1 MSELRT
7 DIEIGDATNYELRT
21 FVVKDGRLASIVQ
34 TGSFWDEEGVC
45 EAICIAHPADDDDH
59 VVPADDCTCG
69 VYCYWTVEDLVHEDG
84 RYTKEASE
92 IVAVVLL
99 YGRTI
104 DGDNGTRAK
113 AARIVAYWC
122 AEDKPKLAR
131 ACAASAPEP
140 VREPAPAR

>member
-1 MSELRT
+1 
-7 DIEIGDATNYELRT
+7 
-21 FVVKDGRLASIVQ
+21 
-34 TGSFWDEEGVC
+34 
-45 EAICIAHPADDDDH
+45 

-131 ACAASAPEP
+131 ACAASAPEAQRYFDRDVMVHLHECDRP
-140 VREPAPAR
+140 TSERN